1 MILLKNAKILT
12 MAERDLEKG
21 DILIGDG
28 KIQRIGEN
36 IAAPA
41 GAEIIDASG
50 LTAMPGIVD
59 ALAISACGRTAL
71 TKRARTA
78 TNAPIP

>member
-1 MILLKNAKILT
+1 MILIKNAKILT

-21 DILIGDG
+21 DILMGDG

-41 GAEIIDASG
+41 GAEIIDRC
-50 LTAMPGIVD
+50 V
-59 ALAISACGRTAL
+59 
-71 TKRARTA
+71 
-78 TNAPIP
+78 